1 MTTVATTAA
10 AVRAAPARAG
20 GLRWIGASA
29 IGFGVGFGGFM
40 VAEEA
45 LGHPE
50 DGGLAAIVGAL
61 IGPGPANLL
70 GHSVA
75 MAVMGTIIGL
85 AQAQV
90 LHEWLGQR
98 GRWIL
103 ATATGFA
110 VALAVGGLLLLP
122 AGVANG
128 ARPIP
133 KPFDLPLAFVLAA
146 TLAAGLQWLTVL
158 RRRVRGAGW
167 WLVVSP
173 VAVALG
179 LAFGVAM
186 AFSLAA
192 LVGEDGFHALG
203 ATVVPSLVGMLGGA
217 LVGAVTWAFLAPR
230 LRTHHLAGNVGGV

>member
-1 MTTVATTAA
+1 MTTSVTTAT
-10 AVRAAPARAG
+10 VARGAG
-20 GLRWIGASA
+20 AWGIGLRWIGASA
-29 IGFGVGFGGFM
+29 LGFSVGFGAFM
-40 VAEEA
+40 VVEGA

-50 DGGLAAIVGAL
+50 DGGLAATLGSL

-75 MAVMGTIIGL
+75 LAVMGTLIGL

-90 LHEWLGQR
+90 LHEWLGHR

-103 ATATGFA
+103 STATGFG
-110 VALAVGGLLLLP
+110 VALSVGGLLLLP

-158 RRRVRGAGW
+158 WRRVRGAGW

-179 LAFGVAM
+179 LAFGVAI

-192 LVGEDGFHALG
+192 LVGEDEFHALG

-230 LRTHHLAGNVGGV
+230 LRGHHLEGDVGGV